1 MVCKSH
7 DGSHFET
14 KRMPHPSPKPSGS
27 SVGTKIDTIPAH
39 MRDSA
44 PDTVIPGGQHAPLGA
59 RAGTAE
65 PPGEAPAEGAE
76 PSPRELH
83 RDRGGLP
90 LAVAPRWLALIL
102 VLSLVAYAA
111 VAADVV
117 HEGRLTEL
125 DQDTSEWVAR
135 SMPAWSEW
143 TARVLSVVG
152 GFIGVTLLV
161 VPAVL
166 WLLWR
171 GERAAGVLLAAV
183 AIGAQVL
190 TIASKNGYD
199 RPRPTAGSPIDL
211 PSSWSYP
218 SGHSLTGIAV
228 FGLLGSLLA
237 LRLSSI
243 WGRAGAVAAGFI
255 LGALSGASRVVL
267 NVHFL
272 SDVLAGS
279 ALGLAWLVSC
289 LLVAG
294 LVERARHR

>member
-1 MVCKSH
+1 
-7 DGSHFET
+7 
-14 KRMPHPSPKPSGS
+14 
-27 SVGTKIDTIPAH
+27 
-39 MRDSA
+39 
-44 PDTVIPGGQHAPLGA
+44 
-59 RAGTAE
+59 
-65 PPGEAPAEGAE
+65 
-76 PSPRELH
+76 
-83 RDRGGLP
+83 
-90 LAVAPRWLALIL
+90 LIL

-218 SGHSLTGIAV
+218 SGHALTGIAV
-228 FGLLGSLLA
+228 FGLLGLLLA
-237 LRLSSI
+237 LRLSSV

>member
-1 MVCKSH
+1 
-7 DGSHFET
+7 
-14 KRMPHPSPKPSGS
+14 
-27 SVGTKIDTIPAH
+27 
-39 MRDSA
+39 
-44 PDTVIPGGQHAPLGA
+44 
-59 RAGTAE
+59 
-65 PPGEAPAEGAE
+65 
-76 PSPRELH
+76 
-83 RDRGGLP
+83 
-90 LAVAPRWLALIL
+90 LIL

-272 SDVLAGS
+272 SDVLAGA

>member
-1 MVCKSH
+1 
-7 DGSHFET
+7 
-14 KRMPHPSPKPSGS
+14 
-27 SVGTKIDTIPAH
+27 
-39 MRDSA
+39 
-44 PDTVIPGGQHAPLGA
+44 
-59 RAGTAE
+59 
-65 PPGEAPAEGAE
+65 
-76 PSPRELH
+76 
-83 RDRGGLP
+83 
-90 LAVAPRWLALIL
+90 LIL

-218 SGHSLTGIAV
+218 SGHALTGIAV

-237 LRLSSI
+237 LRLSSV

-272 SDVLAGS
+272 SDVLAGA

>member
-1 MVCKSH
+1 
-7 DGSHFET
+7 
-14 KRMPHPSPKPSGS
+14 
-27 SVGTKIDTIPAH
+27 
-39 MRDSA
+39 
-44 PDTVIPGGQHAPLGA
+44 
-59 RAGTAE
+59 
-65 PPGEAPAEGAE
+65 
-76 PSPRELH
+76 
-83 RDRGGLP
+83 
-90 LAVAPRWLALIL
+90 LIL

-218 SGHSLTGIAV
+218 SGHALTGIAV